1 MEGVSHIASMFKLAT
16 YPLNVNIF
24 YTLFFIQLKYEKRVL
39 FISDGQSF
47 FLRLRDCQHN
57 HNNLEYY
64 STSLPG

>member
-1 MEGVSHIASMFKLAT
+1 MEGVSNIASMFKLTRAT

-47 FLRLRDCQHN
+47 FAITRL
-57 HNNLEYY
+57 
-64 STSLPG
+64 PA